1 MQVAVVQMCSSP
13 DVQANLHAAQT
24 LVAQA
29 AAQGA
34 QLVLLPEYFCGM
46 GHGDRDK
53 LAWCEDF
60 GQGQIQD
67 ALAQWARQH
76 QLWLIAGTIPLR
88 APQPEHVFNTS
99 LVFSPEGM
107 CAARYDKIHLF
118 RFSTGSERYD
128 ESAVIQP
135 GSTPVLADIT
145 DRSGQRWRV
154 GLSVCYDLRFPELD
168 RQHARAGADILV
180 VPSAFT
186 FTTGQAHWEVLLRAR
201 AIENQSFVLAAA
213 QGGKHD
219 NGRRTWGHSMA
230 ISPWGE
236 VLQQRTDPTPGVVLA
251 ELDRNLLT
259 QVRSQLPALEHRVL

>member
-1 MQVAVVQMCSSP
+1 MKVATLQMCSKTSVP
-13 DVQANLHAAQT
+13 ANLQDAQA

-29 AAQGA
+29 AEQGA

-46 GHGDRDK
+46 GHGERDK
-53 LAWCEDF
+53 LQWCEDF
-60 GQGQIQD
+60 GQGPIQQ
-67 ALAQWARQH
+67 ALAQWARQYRV
-76 QLWLIAGTIPLR
+76 WIIGGTIPLR
-88 APQPEHVFNTS
+88 APQPERVYNTS
-99 LVFSPEGM
+99 LVFNPEGA
-107 CAARYDKIHLF
+107 CVARYDKIHLF

-128 ESAVIQP
+128 EAAVIEP
-135 GSTPVLADIT
+135 GSTPVLVDIT
-145 DRSGQRWRV
+145 DRSGHTWRV
-154 GLSVCYDLRFPELD
+154 GLSVCYDLRFAELY

-213 QGGKHD
+213 QGGKHE

-236 VLQQRTDPTPGVVLA
+236 VLQQRTEPSPGIVLA
-251 ELDRNLLT
+251 DLDRNLLT